1 MFVDALSF
9 GYLETMVLQTTRCV
23 KFCRGLYRS
32 FDRIGILWITN
43 GFNFFNEENHSS
55 QK

>member
-1 MFVDALSF
+1 MFVDALNL
-9 GYLETMVLQTTRCV
+9 GYLETMIYKQQDVWN
-23 KFCRGLYRS
+23 FAGGIYRS